1 MINAKVTASQRKPYL
16 VSIGSCKN
24 MTISTDRCVG
34 ARCRSQYQFKITIPI
49 EDSSLQSES
58 NDADQMNNKEGY
70 HHDSIAI
77 SEMRRNEMQTEPI
90 SVISMQYR

>member
-1 MINAKVTASQRKPYL
+1 MINANVTASYRKSYL
-16 VSIGSCKN
+16 IRVWSCKN

-34 ARCRSQYQFKITIPI
+34 ARCRPQYQFKITMQI

-58 NDADQMNNKEGY
+58 NDADQMRNKEG
-70 HHDSIAI
+70 DSIAI

>member
-1 MINAKVTASQRKPYL
+1 
-16 VSIGSCKN
+16 

-34 ARCRSQYQFKITIPI
+34 ARCRPQYQFKITIQI

-58 NDADQMNNKEGY
+58 NDAVQMRNKEGY
-70 HHDSIAI
+70 DHDSIVI